1 MTNTKHNPC
10 AYNSAPVLA
19 MLARHLRLPLVLA
32 ATTVAVTVL
41 VWDVLPSRWFFAHR
55 CRGLPHPW
63 QSSAAASVVSAPV
76 AVLTVADSFLEAN
89 PAQRLRARLA
99 RNRQAFCERW
109 NYTCLMPDAL
119 PNQPFPA
126 AWSKLDL
133 AEEALAAHEFVLV
146 VDADAVVMRTDIDI
160 GVALAAMAA
169 AGHSLAIT
177 ADSNNL
183 NSGVFVVRRG
193 PWATAFFAEVR
204 RVRPTLARQTV
215 TLPLKYEN
223 RAFYYLTGM
232 WPAHGAGFPRIDTW
246 LAPSYN
252 NTAYFRAGVHELERC
267 LLNTRPYNPS
277 HLWDLAKSDASYDDA
292 TNAFIVHAAGGF
304 LRDKLRVV
312 NALLA
317 AAGH

>member
-1 MTNTKHNPC
+1 M
-10 AYNSAPVLA
+10 L
-19 MLARHLRLPLVLA
+19 LARHLRPYLVLA
-32 ATTVAVTVL
+32 AMTVAVSVL
-41 VWDVLPSRWFFAHR
+41 VWDVLPSRWFRAHR

-89 PAQRLRARLA
+89 PTRRLRARLA

-109 NYTCLMPDAL
+109 NYTCLLLDAL
-119 PNQPFPA
+119 PPFPA

-133 AEEALAAHEFVLV
+133 AEEALATHEFVLV
-146 VDADAVVMRTDIDI
+146 VDADAVVMRTDVDI
-160 GVALAAMAA
+160 GVALAEMAA

-292 TNAFIVHAAGGF
+292 TNAFIVHAAGGS

-312 NALLA
+312 DALLA
-317 AAGH
+317 AAGD